1 VTNTKKNRFHIY
13 TAVKKGDLVEYIV
26 EKFTLCHVR
35 GTIVE
40 EEKVLGIVVSDL
52 IECSQALYHN
62 FEADDPQYQLPI
74 GGGAYFKIFSF
85 ETQICIYIEYTKI
98 EIIV

>member
-1 VTNTKKNRFHIY
+1 VINTEKSHFHVY

-26 EKFTLCHVR
+26 EKFTLCHIG
-35 GTIVE
+35 GTIIN

-52 IECSQALYHN
+52 IESSPTLYHK
-62 FEADDPQYQLPI
+62 FESDDPQYKLPI

-85 ETQICIYIEYTKI
+85 ETQTCIYIEYTKI
-98 EIIV
+98 EIII